1 MKNLI
6 FKTMHFSFNL
16 YAISKNR
23 RMHYKMITPDFG
35 ALISRIS
42 TSPRLSARR
51 HEEGHKTWRQTPN
64 LVVKNSSCALANQKR
79 CFTSSTSLRFKKHS
93 NLIETNK

>member
-6 FKTMHFSFNL
+6 LKTMHFSFNL

-51 HEEGHKTWRQTPN
+51 LEEGHKTWRQTPN